1 MLKLSRHTLTSTD
14 SRYKDQVV
22 FSYQNLLK
30 KLLNRFLNSFYVYL
44 FLCVRVHVCVC
55 VSLCVSGLFLLK
67 LILFVVLE
75 VLLSLSN
82 SNSYQGSYFF
92 SYIMFQALIVNI
104 VFYLGVGC
112 WSFLSH
118 CLGLLLFLLSFYF
131 QAHFDFLTLS
141 LI

>member
-22 FSYQNLLK
+22 FSYQNLLI
-30 KLLNRFLNSFYVYL
+30 KLLNQFLNSFYVYL

-92 SYIMFQALIVNI
+92 PTLCSRHLLLTLYFIWGW
-104 VFYLGVGC
+104 GVGLFSHIVQVC
-112 WSFLSH
+112 YCSFCHSIFRH
-118 CLGLLLFLLSFYF
+118 I
-131 QAHFDFLTLS
+131 LTF
-141 LI
+141 